1 MVRDGRVVLSNV
13 VYTQIPLHQPYG
25 GVVPE
30 IASRAHIE
38 KISQVVGE
46 ALKGQTVD
54 AVAVTYGPGLA
65 PALIVGLNAAKGLAK
80 ALGVPLIGINHIE
93 AHLHSPFLFDG
104 GEKTPDGFSPL
115 DACPALGLAVS
126 GGNTVWIDMPEYGK
140 YEVIGETLDDAAGEA
155 FDKAAK
161 LLGLGYPGGLK
172 IDRISAA
179 FRERFP
185 NELLI
190 PFPKGRPRDGVTA
203 LAGLPAELCVSFS
216 GLKTALLRHVQ
227 RNPGLV
233 PPQGEE
239 QDFGGFSVTPAVAHV
254 VASYQEAIVQ
264 AVADRTRVALKR
276 RRYKAFV
283 LGGGVSLNSR
293 IRAVLGKVCAADYKF
308 QIVNLY
314 KLHTGKAK
322 RVGAERGTR
331 CEYTHGS
338 VPSKPWRAHCGLPLP
353 PCGLICRKAPNKPDT
368 AEAFQAAQGLTYSV
382 LWSKYNPAFHG
393 HQGTLPGDAELGAE
407 RGPVVRHRL
416 YEHAMRGTFHGNGS
430 NGARCRRG
438 KGRREPHG
446 AWQTPRGNLR

>member
-1 MVRDGRVVLSNV
+1 MNIIGIETSCDETAAAVVKDGREVLSNV

-38 KISQVVGE
+38 KISQVIGS
-46 ALKGQTVD
+46 ALDSLTPPLTRSPNRID

-65 PALIVGLNAAKGLAK
+65 PALIVGVNAAKGLAK
-80 ALGVPLIGINHIE
+80 SLGVPLIAVNHIE
-93 AHLHSPFLFDG
+93 AHLHSPFIYDS
-104 GEKTPDGFSPL
+104 PD
-115 DACPALGLAVS
+115 DAAARLSDPREIGPMLGLAVS

-179 FRERFP
+179 YRERFP
-185 NELLI
+185 NEPLV

-227 RNPGLV
+227 HNPSLV
-233 PPQGEE
+233 ESQEGA
-239 QDFGGFSVTPAVAHV
+239 QDFGGYDVTPEVAHV

-264 AVADRTRVALKR
+264 AIADRTRAALR
-276 RRYKAFV
+276 RGSYRAFV

-293 IRAVLGKVCAADYKF
+293 VRAVLTKVCSAAHVPLLMAKPKF
-308 QIVNLY
+308 
-314 KLHTGKAK
+314 TG
-322 RVGAERGTR
+322 
-331 CEYTHGS
+331 
-338 VPSKPWRAHCGLPLP
+338 
-353 PCGLICRKAPNKPDT
+353 D
-368 AEAFQAAQGLTYSV
+368 
-382 LWSKYNPAFHG
+382 
-393 HQGTLPGDAELGAE
+393 
-407 RGPVVRHRL
+407 
-416 YEHAMRGTFHGNGS
+416 
-430 NGARCRRG
+430 NGAMVAGLAFYRRNVS
-438 KGRREPHG
+438 G
-446 AWQTPRGNLR
+446 AAALHADVSPSLQVGLA